1 MTRTSRAVVFLLTIL
16 LLTPVAARGQHFPA
30 NADLELMLRYLV
42 QDKATPAIV
51 VGILEADGSTRVLS
65 QGNAGAGARPLGP
78 KSVFEIGSINK
89 TFTGTLLADMVQ
101 KSEVALADPISKYLP
116 ASVTAPSRNGR
127 EITLLDLATH
137 RSGLPRLP
145 DNHTPADRANPYADY
160 TTEMLYAFL
169 SKHQLT
175 RDPGAEGVY
184 SNLGMGLLGH
194 LLARAA
200 KTSYVDLV
208 QKRILDPLG
217 MKMTSYALDGEV
229 ATWMTKG
236 HGKGEMVPFWFATE
250 AIHGAGGLR
259 SNVEDMLKYL
269 KANVGPAK
277 TDLERAMR
285 EAHKVRAPVQG
296 DLSIGLGWQ
305 VQQYQGRT
313 LIQHGGGTGGFTAF
327 VGFDPDKRVGVVML
341 TNTGQFPDDP
351 AQDFLRR
358 GPPLAIPEVKVAKEV
373 LETYVGDYEVAPGR
387 IMSVKLEPEGWLT
400 IRVPNNVRFRMYAQ
414 SDTAFFV
421 KRAPWRFTFNKDAA
435 GTGIE
440 LIGDLDGTERRA
452 RKVKSGASGE

>member
-1 MTRTSRAVVFLLTIL
+1 MTRTSRTVLFLLTIL
-16 LLTPVAARGQHFPA
+16 LLSPLAARGQHFPA

-42 QDKATPAIV
+42 EDKATPAIV
-51 VGILEADGSTRVLS
+51 IGILEADGSTRVLS

-89 TFTGTLLADMVQ
+89 TFTGTLLADMVN
-101 KSEVALADPISKYLP
+101 KGEVALADPISKYLP
-116 ASVTAPSRNGR
+116 AGVTAPSRNGR
-127 EITLLDLATH
+127 AITLLDLATH

-160 TTEMLYAFL
+160 TIEKLYAFL

-175 RDPGAEGVY
+175 RDPGAEGEY
-184 SNLGMGLLGH
+184 SNLGVGLLGH

-217 MKMTSYALDGEV
+217 MRMTSYALDGEV
-229 ATWMTKG
+229 AAWMTKG
-236 HGKGEMVPFWFATE
+236 HVKGEMVPFWFATE

-285 EAHKVRAPVQG
+285 EAQKVRAPVKG

-305 VQQYQGRT
+305 VQQYQGRA

-327 VGFDPDKRVGVVML
+327 IGFDPDKRVGVVML

-414 SDTAFFV
+414 SHTAFFV

-435 GTGIE
+435 GIE
-440 LIGDLDGTERRA
+440 LIGDLDGTERRS
-452 RKVKSGASGE
+452 RKVKSGG